1 MIVLNTV
8 FPVGHP
14 YRLHEGIILPYV
26 LESTEDGVLNVD
38 GQSFLGVQLRRL
50 DDVVD
55 KYDIDSSE
63 KIGWGEI
70 KRYYKC

>member
-14 YRLHEGIILPYV
+14 YRLQEGIILPYV

-63 KIGWGEI
+63 KIGRGEI